1 MNENNENKTNLPET
15 PDVTDKVTEKVEDAA
30 DEVKKEQ
37 EYFEK
42 QYFSGDSLKELEGDD
57 EDEYLASFDKASE
70 VGTKSTGSGLKRN
83 LIVLGCV
90 FGVAVVLLCLYFFVF
105 KKDRSN
111 GIDTSND
118 YKISD
123 NCIDIIGKVDKDVE
137 IAFRDSEDKMKA
149 DAYGQYV
156 SAFAVSF
163 DHQFGHVS
171 VSYGNGGEYCT
182 VKSASSSKTFTE
194 EDFFDVLEN
203 GSRYKFNGERIYG
216 SAILDVT
223 GRNDLGKAEDF
234 SLWALPGYDLDGDTV
249 SGTNRPF
256 VYPNITRADIND
268 LTVTNSYGTF
278 KVYRTPNGSYV
289 FENAELCNYDQELF
303 SSLIVNCT
311 YMLSMGKITDV
322 KSLADYGLDG
332 DEGSSGTIVINTVKG
347 DYHKVLIGD
356 MLPSGGG
363 YYAKYYN
370 KPFVYVLDGG
380 YSGDVLQPVTKFLTA
395 NLGYT
400 IGNTNDIYN
409 ISDLIIS
416 YTDTNTNVY
425 VGKKT
430 DIRMSSNFKSYFTD
444 QTVPEIIHNK
454 TKFTGNYSDWT
465 QDKTFAGFMPTDG
478 NNVEIELQLTNYAV
492 NTNEYAVRLGLVRDS
507 EKNADTPNSIT
518 VSVYDTDDEG
528 SGKWVDVAVLDN
540 FDQGDKSY
548 KYYTVDFKYEK
559 QVKRVRL
566 SFSARRDSYVVTDEI
581 TSYADGKDAIPNESV
596 GGVWKLLSP
605 DSFIPYGY
613 NYAQPDTSAFSDI
626 IYGIATLTGD
636 EVVEYNIY
644 HNGDESF
651 TEKDFSDLLDKYGL
665 LNPAIMISFQ
675 YDIYRSIIYTSPL
688 DTENNCYYSYA
699 YITYTDENGA
709 SQVVSTNIIAKI
721 NYDTAYYLSWDP
733 SELLERACFS
743 MYIDKIDTIEMSFDG
758 KDYLFDL
765 QDTDGNGKM
774 DTVAYN
780 GGFVDTN
787 NFRYV
792 YVSILNCSR
801 AGLYKPQ
808 PGDISEETKLFT
820 FKMHS
825 ELKDTEITFY
835 RVSSTKVIYCT
846 NGQDSEFYVLYSDV
860 STVMSNVIKLINGED
875 VPK

>member
-1 MNENNENKTNLPET
+1 MNENNENKNPISEQT
-15 PDVTDKVTEKVEDAA
+15 DVVNNEAED
-30 DEVKKEQ
+30 KKEQ

-57 EDEYLASFDKASE
+57 EDEYLASFDKASD
-70 VGTKSTGSGLKRN
+70 VKTKSKIVGLKKKM
-83 LIVLGCV
+83 ITLGCV
-90 FGVAVVLLCLYFFVF
+90 FGAAVILLCLYVFVF
-105 KKDRSN
+105 KKDKNN
-111 GIDTSND
+111 GIDISND

-123 NCIDIIGKVDKDVE
+123 SCIEIIGKVDSDVE
-137 IAFRDSEDKMKA
+137 ILFRDSETAMKN

-156 SAFAVSF
+156 AAFAVSF
-163 DHQFGHVS
+163 DHRFPHVS
-171 VSYGNGGEYCT
+171 VSYGSGNDYCT
-182 VKSASSSKTFTE
+182 VKGSSGTKTFTE
-194 EDFFDVLEN
+194 EEFFEVLEN
-203 GSRYKFNGERIYG
+203 GVRYKFNGERIYG
-216 SAILDVT
+216 SAILEVSGKT
-223 GRNDLGKAEDF
+223 DLGKAEDF

-249 SGTNRPF
+249 SSTGRPF
-256 VYPNITRADIND
+256 IYPNITRSDIKD
-268 LTVTNSYGTF
+268 LTVTNGTGTF
-278 KVYRTPNGSYV
+278 RIYRTDSGSYV

-322 KSLADYGLDG
+322 KALSDYGLGG
-332 DEGSSGTIVINTVKG
+332 DEGTSATIVINTTKG
-347 DYHKVLIGD
+347 DYHKILIGD
-356 MLPSGGG
+356 ALPSGGG

-380 YSGDVLQPVTKFLTA
+380 YSGDVLQPVTTFLTA

-409 ISDLIIS
+409 ISDLLIS
-416 YTDTNTNVY
+416 YADTETNVY
-425 VGKKT
+425 ICKKT
-430 DIRMSSNFKSYFTD
+430 DIRMSSNFKSAKSD

-454 TKFTGNYSDWT
+454 DKFTGTYSDWT
-465 QDKTFAGFMPTDG
+465 KDAAFVGFIPTDS
-478 NNVEIELQLTNYAV
+478 NNIELELQPTNYAV
-492 NTNEYAVRLGLVRDS
+492 NTNEYAVKFGLVRDS
-507 EKNADTPNSIT
+507 EKNADTPYSIT
-518 VSVYDTDDEG
+518 FSVYDSDDDG
-528 SGKWVDVAVLDN
+528 NGKWVDVATVST

-548 KYYTVDFKYEK
+548 KYYTVEFKYEK
-559 QVKRVRL
+559 PVKRLRL
-566 SFSARRDSYVVTDEI
+566 SINASKTAYTVIDEVTAF
-581 TSYADGKDAIPNESV
+581 ADGKDAIPNESV
-596 GGVWKLLSP
+596 GGVWKILSP

-613 NYAQPDTSAFSDI
+613 NYASPDTSSFSDI
-626 IYGIATLTGD
+626 IYGVATLTGD

-651 TEKDFSDLLDKYGL
+651 TDQDFNDLLDKYGL
-665 LNPAIMISFQ
+665 LNPAITLTFQ
-675 YDIYRSIIYTSPL
+675 YDIYRSFIFTSPL
-688 DTENNCYYSYA
+688 DVENNCYYAYA
-699 YITYTDENGA
+699 YITFTDEEGH
-709 SQVVSTNIIAKI
+709 SQYVSTNIIAKI
-721 NYDTAYYLSWDP
+721 NYDTAYYLSWEP

-765 QDTDGNGKM
+765 QDTDGNGKL

-792 YVSILNCSR
+792 YVSVLNCSR
-801 AGLYKPQ
+801 AGLYTPA
-808 PGDISEETKLFT
+808 PGDISDENLLFT

-825 ELKDTEITFY
+825 DLKDTEIKFY

-875 VPK
+875 VPR